1 MDLATVSVVVLVTQG
16 ISIVDVSHSHSAKQA
31 DLSANPPARDAS
43 VLDAESIESIETL
56 AGFNPA
62 AHSVSSVTGVRNA
75 GDGNAEQKDDW
86 QVVQF
91 DGDEVSFQ
99 EDSASCVRS
108 APPCPAPSAPAL
120 SIESRSLDM
129 SEDDELAGM
138 REQLE
143 GKDELISALVEE
155 LEQVVEQLDRLQR
168 SGERS
173 HAVGGGTHHGG
184 SGPSHDVAEE
194 QQQVLDDLQRFV
206 QQWDE
211 LQAAS
216 VLGRIESE
224 LAEMRVL
231 MSGGVVQPRTLSLG
245 HSKERTGASDG
256 LDGVLARLAIDVSD
270 QTHVASPSVGTGSNW
285 ERMKRQMLG
294 EAETSVAEQEKTTS
308 VSAPASERAITST
321 FEVADELPSER
332 FTSLSEI
339 NLETATRGELQAAC
353 IERDASIVQ
362 LTRMLRS
369 RCSVALPN
377 NWDDIAGMPD
387 EVKSRA
393 EQLTGRLEEQ
403 VRLAEVELSL
413 DRARLSRE
421 RSQLQAD
428 RATIER
434 NLKRLNISSLDE
446 LENIAV
452 ESGSAS
458 DRRWMRFLGVNRR
471 T

>member
-1 MDLATVSVVVLVTQG
+1 MDLATVLVAMQVTQG
-16 ISIVDVSHSHSAKQA
+16 ISIVDVRHSRSVKPV
-31 DLSANPPARDAS
+31 DLSADQPARDVS
-43 VLDAESIESIETL
+43 VLDAVSIEGVEILE
-56 AGFNPA
+56 GFNPTA
-62 AHSVSSVTGVRNA
+62 LPLSSVCDA
-75 GDGNAEQKDDW
+75 GDGNSAQQEDW

-91 DGDEVSFQ
+91 AGDEVSVR
-99 EDSASCVRS
+99 DDATSCARS
-108 APPCPAPSAPAL
+108 ALPWTTPSAVASSADSDLPD
-120 SIESRSLDM
+120 RSGH
-129 SEDDELAGM
+129 EELTGL
-138 REQLE
+138 REQLD
-143 GKDELISALVEE
+143 GKDELISALVVE

-184 SGPSHDVAEE
+184 SGPSHEVAEE

-224 LAEMRVL
+224 LAEMRAL
-231 MSGGVVQPRTLSLG
+231 MRGGVVQPRTPSPG
-245 HSKERTGASDG
+245 HSKEQTGASDG
-256 LDGVLARLAIDVSD
+256 LDGVLARLAINVAD
-270 QTHVASPSVGTGSNW
+270 QAHVASPSVGAGSNW

-294 EAETSVAEQEKTTS
+294 EAVTSVAEQETITS
-308 VSAPASERAITST
+308 VSAPVTERAITAT
-321 FEVADELPSER
+321 FEVPDELPSER

-339 NLETATRGELQAAC
+339 NLEAATREELQAAC

-362 LTRMLRS
+362 LTRLLRS
-369 RCSVALPN
+369 RCSVALPD

-387 EVKSRA
+387 EMKSRA
-393 EQLTGRLEEQ
+393 EQLTARLEEQ

-434 NLKRLNISSLDE
+434 NLKRLNISALDE
-446 LENIAV
+446 LDNIAV